1 MRGRLAS
8 VATGPDPLARADD
21 AQVLRELHDAHGGAL
36 WRYVLSL
43 TGGDRSRAQ
52 DVVQE
57 TLLRAWRNP
66 QAFSPERGSPR
77 AWLYSVARR
86 IVIDDRRSARSRR
99 ERVTGRVPE
108 QSVPDR
114 ADEVVDHELIAAALA
129 RLSAE
134 HRAVLRECYYRGR
147 SVDEAAQTLGIP
159 PGTVK
164 SRTHYA
170 LRALRLALDELGGA
184 E

>member
-1 MRGRLAS
+1 MTAYGGRLVDVPIGPAS
-8 VATGPDPLARADD
+8 DGDRL
-21 AQVLRELHDAHGGAL
+21 LRTLHDEHGPAL

-43 TGGDRSRAQ
+43 TSGDPVQAQ

-66 QAFSPERGSPR
+66 QAFKPERGSPR
-77 AWLYSVARR
+77 AWLYTVARR
-86 IVIDDRRSARSRR
+86 IVVDEHRSARHRH
-99 ERVTGRVPE
+99 EAVTEHVPE
-108 QSVPDR
+108 PRIADPTEQIVDR
-114 ADEVVDHELIAAALA
+114 E
-129 RLSAE
+129 
-134 HRAVLRECYYRGR
+134 VLRQALSRLTPEHGDVLRLCYYRGQ
-147 SVDEAAQTLGIP
+147 SVAQAADGLGIS

-170 LRALRLALDELGGA
+170 IRALRSALEELGGV

>member
-8 VATGPDPLARADD
+8 VSTGPEPRAHADD
-21 AQVLRELHDAHGGAL
+21 AQILSALHAEHGVAL
-36 WRYVLSL
+36 WHYALSL

-66 QAFSPERGSPR
+66 KAFSPERGSPR
-77 AWLYSVARR
+77 AWLYAVARR
-86 IVIDDRRSARSRR
+86 IVIDDHRSARSRR
-99 ERVTGRVPE
+99 ERVTGRVPDV
-108 QSVPDR
+108 SVPDR
-114 ADEVVDHELIAAALA
+114 SDEVVDHELVVAALA
-129 RLSAE
+129 RLSPD
-134 HRAVLRECYYRGR
+134 HRAVLRECYLLGR
-147 SVDEAAQTLGIP
+147 SVDEAAVTLGIP

-170 LRALRLALDELGGA
+170 LRALRLALDELGGGG
-184 E
+184 

>member
-1 MRGRLAS
+1 MPIGAASDGDRL
-8 VATGPDPLARADD
+8 
-21 AQVLRELHDAHGGAL
+21 LRTLHDEHGPAL

-43 TGGDRSRAQ
+43 TSGNAVEAQ

-66 QAFSPERGSPR
+66 QAFEPERGSPR
-77 AWLYSVARR
+77 AWLYAVAKR
-86 IVIDDRRSARSRR
+86 IVIDEHRSARSRHESVSAHLPEPRSEDPSDQVIDR
-99 ERVTGRVPE
+99 ELLR
-108 QSVPDR
+108 Q
-114 ADEVVDHELIAAALA
+114 ALS
-129 RLSAE
+129 RLTPE
-134 HRAVLRECYYRGR
+134 HREVLRQCYFRGL
-147 SVDEAAQTLGIP
+147 SVAQAAETLAIS

-170 LRALRLALDELGGA
+170 MRALRVALDELGGA